1 MLSKSGFLLTQYWRT
16 CLSKHVFDTDANGC
30 PLDEK
35 LNSLIVIP
43 AQAGKFMINFTYRR
57 HALKGARRLCVPEM
71 PKVESE
77 ALIQKI
83 NF

>member
-1 MLSKSGFLLTQYWRT
+1 MSANGVRMHAVFRFLFPQYWRP
-16 CLSKHVFDTDANGC
+16 CLSKHVFDTDADGHPKSETIN
-30 PLDEK
+30 PLK
-35 LNSLIVIP
+35 VIP
-43 AQAGKFMINFTYRR
+43 AYAGKFRINFTR
-57 HALKGARRLCVPEM
+57 

>member
-1 MLSKSGFLLTQYWRT
+1 MLSKSGFPLSRYWRP
-16 CLSKHVFDTDANGC
+16 CLSKHVFDTDANGH
-30 PLDEK
+30 PLGEK

-43 AQAGKFMINFTYRR
+43 AKAGKFMINFTR
-57 HALKGARRLCVPEM
+57 